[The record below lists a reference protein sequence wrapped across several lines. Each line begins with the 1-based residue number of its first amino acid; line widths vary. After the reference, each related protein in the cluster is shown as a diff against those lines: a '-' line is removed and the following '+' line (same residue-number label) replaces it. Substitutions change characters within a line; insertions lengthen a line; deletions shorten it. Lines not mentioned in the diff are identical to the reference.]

1 MPTIVG
7 NNEET
12 KCATSKSKNRRS
24 ITKAK
29 LALASVSAPTWNKDT
44 EISKRDS
51 KVGLQMIN
59 PKAPTTRDGT
69 SGDGPL
75 LSIEVFA
82 QLLCFLVGADSTNL
96 FDRNQRSGK

>member
-7 NNEET
+7 KREET
-12 KCATSKSKNRRS
+12 KCTTSKSKNRRS

-29 LALASVSAPTWNKDT
+29 LALPSVSAPTCNKDT
-44 EISKRDS
+44 EISRRDS

-69 SGDGPL
+69 SGDGPRLAIDEVFVQL
-75 LSIEVFA
+75 LSAF
-82 QLLCFLVGADSTNL
+82 
-96 FDRNQRSGK
+96 